1 MVNIPNEG
9 IFIDNFTKGKTTV
22 IPDDESAPSKIAE
35 ILEAIEEG
43 KIKPELKGFM
53 PFVEFVDSPSTV
65 CMKPIYA
72 VPNVLVSV
80 EGNLTPM
87 IITGTTEVNAKY

>member
-53 PFVEFVDSPSTV
+53 PFVDSPSAV
-65 CMKPIYA
+65 CMRPIYA

-87 IITGTTEVNAKY
+87 IITGTTEVSAKY

>member
-22 IPDDESAPSKIAE
+22 IPDDESAPSKIA
-35 ILEAIEEG
+35 
-43 KIKPELKGFM
+43 LKGFM
-53 PFVEFVDSPSTV
+53 PFVDSPSTV

-87 IITGTTEVNAKY
+87 IITGTTEVGAKY